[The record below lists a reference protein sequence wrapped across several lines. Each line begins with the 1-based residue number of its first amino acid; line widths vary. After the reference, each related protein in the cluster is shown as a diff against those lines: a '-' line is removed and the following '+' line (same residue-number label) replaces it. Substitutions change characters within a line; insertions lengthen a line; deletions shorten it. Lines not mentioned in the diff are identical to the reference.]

1 MRKPLVAG
9 NWKMNKTT
17 GEAVALT
24 SGLVTELAGF
34 AAADALLCPPFTAL
48 AAVGE
53 ALKAQGSAI
62 ALGAQDMF
70 IQDSGAFTGMV
81 APGMLTDLGC
91 SYVIVGHSERRGR
104 FGTIEDWMT
113 PDVLALFGDSDA
125 TVNAK
130 ARKALAAGMTPI
142 ICFGETIAERKA
154 GQTDAICEA
163 QVRAGLAGI
172 APATVGGLVLA
183 YEPVWAIGT
192 GETCESPEAN
202 RVCGVA
208 RSVVA
213 AVAGQAAAD
222 SIRIQYGG
230 SVKADNAAELLGQE
244 HIDGALVG
252 GASLKVDSFAA
263 IVRAAR

>member
-1 MRKPLVAG
+1 MRRPLVAG

-24 SGLVTELAGF
+24 SGLITELAGF
-34 AAADALLCPPFTAL
+34 TAADALLCPPFTAL

-53 ALKAQGSAI
+53 TLRSRGSAI
-62 ALGAQDMF
+62 ALGGQDLF

-91 SYVIVGHSERRGR
+91 TYVIVGHSERRGR

-113 PDVLALFGDSDA
+113 PEVLALFGDSDA

-130 ARKALAAGMTPI
+130 ARKALSAGMTPI
-142 ICFGETIAERKA
+142 ICFGETISERRD
-154 GQTDAICEA
+154 GQTDTVCEA
-163 QVRAGLAGI
+163 QVRSALAGVDG
-172 APATVGGLVLA
+172 ATVGQLVLA

-192 GETCESPEAN
+192 GETCDAPEAN
-202 RVCGVA
+202 RVCGLA

-213 AVAGQAAAD
+213 SVAGPAAAD
-222 SIRIQYGG
+222 AIRIQYGG
-230 SVKADNAAELLGQE
+230 SVKPDNAAELLGQE

-252 GASLKVDSFAA
+252 GASLKVDSFTA

>member
-1 MRKPLVAG
+1 MRKPLIAG

-24 SGLVTELAGF
+24 SGLVAELAGF

-48 AAVGE
+48 SAVGG
-53 ALKAQGSAI
+53 ALKGSAI
-62 ALGAQDMF
+62 ALGAQDVF
-70 IQDSGAFTGMV
+70 IQDNGAFTGMI

-91 SYVIVGHSERRGR
+91 TYVIVGHSERRGR
-104 FGTIEDWMT
+104 FGTIEAWMT
-113 PDVLALFGDSDA
+113 PEVLALFGDSDA

-130 ARKALAAGMTPI
+130 AKKVLSVGMTPI

-192 GETCESPEAN
+192 GETCDSPEAN